1 MKTYLNFKNTN
12 FSVKRSVLVALLF
25 VMASVNLKAADYF
38 WVGGSGNWSDYAGHW
53 STTSG
58 GTIFHT
64 TIPTINDDVYF
75 DVNSFTATNQFV
87 TLDNTFIYCNNM
99 NWTGALNT
107 PSIDGINNTLYMYGS
122 LTLNPAM
129 NWNVQ
134 RVDFSSA
141 LSGITITSAGQALDT
156 IYIKGSGTFTLAD
169 DLIAK
174 SVIIENGSF
183 ATASNTVTV
192 NKFIVGILGAT
203 VNVDLG
209 TSTLNISDIF
219 QAYYGTIN
227 MISANS
233 NLNFINPVVSKL
245 YLWAT
250 GQTFND
256 IYFQANAE
264 IIGSFNCQD
273 LTADGGFY
281 INAYWTTSSCVDA
294 TFGSNATLDCS
305 LNANSVNLTST
316 DVFLKIKNLN
326 IATTFTANGICGEPI
341 EIRPIDFLNGATL
354 TVPSGNVTVEYATIT
369 AVQATGGAT
378 FVANN
383 SVDGGNNTGWTINTA
398 APRTLYWV
406 GGTGNWEDDAN
417 WSLTSGGTGGNCIPS
432 LLDDVIFDANS
443 FSQSGE
449 VVTINNSPAN
459 CKNMDW
465 TGVSFAAEINAIN
478 TGAIVLYG
486 SIALSP
492 SVTWNVYT
500 MQFSGGSTGNTI
512 FTAGVS
518 TQTIVINGSGSWSL
532 ADEVFCIAIGVQEGT
547 LNTNN
552 YDIHAESF
560 FANGNNAAIF
570 ADLGTST
577 LYLSDRYMAFSNLI
591 TVNSTNA
598 SLVLEATGAQP
609 IEVQT
614 SDATFNTITAITP
627 AYIGKVTCNRFDA
640 FQGVTLTD
648 LTALT
653 AEFRASFDAN
663 KITADSLILQQGVQ
677 QMAFDTIFV
686 NDEFITNVS
695 CSSPLTL
702 KMYYPFISQATF
714 TKPTGTVQLDY
725 TYLNGINATGG
736 ATFVAN
742 NSWDL
747 GNNSGWTINSAAS
760 RDLYWV
766 GGTGSWSES
775 TNWALSSGGAGGNCQ
790 PGFQD
795 NAIFDANSFSSP
807 GDTIYVNPT
816 SGVYCNNLTF
826 SGIPSPTTLWSSS
839 SNAELHV
846 SGSVTLPPD
855 LNVYSLLLDM
865 NGSSTGSTISTG
877 GNYLIK
883 ISFTGSGEWTLLDAL
898 DLGNFGASNGTL
910 NTNGFNINTG
920 GINAGGGAVLNF
932 GTSTVTALGVYM
944 NSGTLTVNASDANFV
959 MTSSWLSFE
968 VQNADFGSVTFTG
981 DANTVGTFSCDNLY
995 ALGNFVNSNSQI
1007 TAGRAEFNNNVT
1019 FTLPFIADT
1028 LVLNNPGD
1036 LVLFSNI
1043 TVNDELIAN
1052 STSGF
1057 PIQIEGNA
1065 GGGIITKLSGQ
1076 VCLDYLLLKNTA
1088 ATGGAQFF
1096 AGANSVDLGGNAGWS
1111 FLTCVPPASNVWP
1124 GDANYDLVADNTDI
1138 LNIGLAYGYSGPVR
1152 AGASLAWVAQPA
1164 TDWSAQFANGAN
1176 LKHADTDG
1184 SGIVD
1189 ADDTTAVSLNYG
1201 LTHPFRIQNP
1211 GLSQLPSPVLYIT
1224 TNPDTANISD
1234 TVEVSIYLGTST
1246 VPVDSIY
1253 GIAFTVNLDTA
1264 LVNTS
1269 YLSADFSGCWLGTQQ
1284 VDLLSFYKD
1293 LMVDGKVDVTLVRT
1307 DQQNTTGFGY
1317 LGRLGIV
1324 IVDNVGAKV
1333 TLPVTL
1339 SNITAITASENI
1351 LSIAFQNDSVIIDTT
1366 GTVGIH
1372 EQLNLNDLMS
1382 VYPNPASDFVQIN
1395 SGDLKINDFTLYN
1408 QFGSIVGSEIIHTNR
1423 FRLSTNELAQGIYS
1437 IKLTTDKGVVV
1448 KKFLVVRK

>member
-1 MKTYLNFKNTN
+1 MKTYPKFKNNN
-12 FSVKRSVLVALLF
+12 FFSKRSVLVALLF

-53 STTSG
+53 ATTSG
-58 GTIFHT
+58 GSIFHT

-75 DVNSFTATNQFV
+75 DANSFTAANQSV
-87 TLDNTFIYCNNM
+87 TLDNTFIYCKNM
-99 NWTGALNT
+99 DWTGALNT
-107 PSIDGINNTLYMYGS
+107 PAIDGINNTLYVYGS
-122 LTLNPAM
+122 LTLNSAM
-129 NWNVQ
+129 DWNVR

-141 LSGITITSAGQALDT
+141 LTGETITTAGQALDT
-156 IYIKGSGTFTLAD
+156 IYIKGAGAFSLSD
-169 DLIAK
+169 DLVAK

-183 ATASNTVTV
+183 ATAGNTVTV
-192 NKFIVGILGAT
+192 NKFIVGVLGAT

-233 NLNFINPVVSKL
+233 NLNFVNPVVAKL

-256 IYFQANAE
+256 VYFQIYSE
-264 IIGSFNCQD
+264 VVGHFNCQD
-273 LTADGGFY
+273 LTADGPFY
-281 INAYWTTSSCVDA
+281 INGNWANSSCTNA
-294 TFGSNATLDCS
+294 TFASNVTLDC
-305 LNANSVNLTST
+305 NFTANTLNLTST
-316 DVFLKIKNLN
+316 DVFLKLRT
-326 IATTFTANGICGEPI
+326 ATINSTFTANGICGQPI
-341 EIRPIDFLNGATL
+341 VIQPVDFFNSATL
-354 TVPSGNVTVEYATIT
+354 TVPTGTVTVEYATIT
-369 AVQATGGAT
+369 SIVATGGAT
-378 FVANN
+378 FIANN
-383 SVDGGNNTGWTINTA
+383 SVDGGNNAGWTINA
-398 APRTLYWV
+398 AAARTLYWV

-417 WSLTSGGTGGNCIPS
+417 WSLTSGGAGGNCIPS

-465 TGVSFAAEINAIN
+465 TGVSLATEIEAPG
-478 TGAIVLYG
+478 TGSIILYG
-486 SIALSP
+486 SIALSS
-492 SVTWNVYT
+492 SVNWNVYT
-500 MQFSGGSTGNTI
+500 MQFSGAGTGNTI
-512 FTAGVS
+512 LTAGVNLQS
-518 TQTIVINGSGSWSL
+518 VVVNGSGTWSL
-532 ADEVFCIAIGVQEGT
+532 ADEVFCLAIGVQEGT
-547 LNTNN
+547 LNTDNH
-552 YDIHAESF
+552 DIHAQTF

-577 LYLSDRYMAFSNLI
+577 LYLSERYMAFSNLI
-591 TVNSTNA
+591 TVNSSNA
-598 SLVLEATGAQP
+598 NLVLDGGFPP

-614 SDATFNTITAITP
+614 NDANFNTITALTP

-677 QMAFDTIFV
+677 QMAFDTIVV
-686 NDEFITNVS
+686 NDEFITNTS
-695 CSSPLTL
+695 CDSPLKL
-702 KMYYPFISQATF
+702 QVYYPFISQASF
-714 TKPTGTVQLDY
+714 SKATGTVQLDY
-725 TYLNGINATGG
+725 TYLKGIDATGG
-736 ATFVAN
+736 ATFIAN

-747 GNNSGWTINSAAS
+747 GNNSGWTINTAAS

-766 GGTGSWSES
+766 GGTGSWNES
-775 TNWALSSGGAGGNCQ
+775 SNWSLTSGGAGGNCQ

-795 NAIFDANSFSSP
+795 NAIFDANSFASA
-807 GDTIYVNPT
+807 GDTVFVNPT
-816 SGVYCNNLTF
+816 NGVYCNNLTF
-826 SGIPSPTTLWSSS
+826 TGIPSPTTLWSSS
-839 SNAELHV
+839 SNAELNI
-846 SGSVTLPPD
+846 SGSVTLPQE
-855 LNVYSLLLDM
+855 LNLYSVLLNM
-865 NGSSTGSTISTG
+865 NGSTTGNTISTG
-877 GNYLIK
+877 GNNLTK
-883 ISFTGSGEWTLLDAL
+883 LSVTGTGEWTLLDAL

-910 NTNGFNINTG
+910 NTNGYSINTG
-920 GINAGGGAVLNF
+920 GINAGGNAVLNF

-944 NSGTLTVNASDANFV
+944 NSGTLTVNASDANFI

-981 DANTVGTFSCDNLY
+981 DANTVGTFSCDYLN
-995 ALGNFVNSNSQI
+995 AQGNFVNANSQI

-1019 FTLPFIADT
+1019 LTLPFIADS
-1028 LVLNNPGD
+1028 LILNNPGD

-1043 TVNDELIAN
+1043 TINDALIAN
-1052 STSGF
+1052 SNSGF
-1057 PIQIEGNA
+1057 PIQLEGNA
-1065 GGGIITKLSGQ
+1065 GGGILSKSSGQ
-1076 VCLDYLLLKNTA
+1076 VCLDYMLLKNTL

-1152 AGASLAWVAQPA
+1152 AGASLAWTAQPA
-1164 TDWSAQFANGAN
+1164 SDWSTQFANGAN

-1184 SGIVD
+1184 SGLVD
-1189 ADDTTAVSLNYG
+1189 SDDTTAVSLNYG
-1201 LTHPFRIQNP
+1201 LTHPFRLQNP
-1211 GLSQLPSPVLYIT
+1211 GTSQLPSPVLYIT
-1224 TNPDTANISD
+1224 TNPDTANTSD

-1253 GIAFTVNLDTA
+1253 GIAFTVNLDTS

-1269 YLSADFSGCWLGTQQ
+1269 YLSADFSGSWLGTQQ
-1284 VDLLSFYKD
+1284 VDLLAFHKD
-1293 LMVDGKVDVTLVRT
+1293 LMTDGKVDIALVRT

-1339 SNITAITASENI
+1339 SDITAITASEYI
-1351 LSIAFQNDSVIIDTT
+1351 LSVTFQNDSVIIDTT
-1366 GTVGIH
+1366 GTVGIQ
-1372 EQLNLNDLMS
+1372 EQWNLNDLLS

-1395 SGDLKINDFTLYN
+1395 SGDFNINDFTVYN
-1408 QFGSIVGSEIIHTNR
+1408 QFGNVVGSETINTNR
-1423 FRLSTNELAQGIYS
+1423 FRLSTRELAQGVYT
-1437 IKLTTDKGVVV
+1437 IKLNTDKGVVV